1 MSGKM
6 SRSSSSWRSE
16 SLLKASLLGGC
27 VALVAALVP
36 ALLVSAADSTASSSK
51 GSSED
56 SKAAA
61 KKGAAKPAAAPKA
74 EAAPKPV
81 KLPEKVYSTG
91 YTGSAEE
98 LIGFINTSIRQGW
111 TENNIGPSDV
121 ADDAEWMRR
130 VHLDILG
137 HIPEAEKVE
146 KFLADKDKAKRSKLI
161 DELLDDPAYVRNFTT
176 IWTNLLIGRQT
187 PDRISR
193 SGLQKFLRES
203 FAKNKGWDKI
213 VYDLVSAEGHFEE
226 NGAANFLMA
235 HLNDGAIPATAI
247 TARLFL
253 GRQVQCTQCHNHPF
267 NDWKQEQFWEF
278 NSFFKQATKRE
289 VEKYNEKT
297 GRMDFDYAVLEKGD
311 APGDNFFE
319 KRNGLMQ
326 VAYPTFNGT
335 RVEDLNTDRLK
346 ELAKLMTSGEKPE
359 IAEAM
364 ANRMWGHFLGYGFT
378 KPVDDMG
385 PHNAASHP
393 ALLERLGSEFAKSGF
408 DLKQLIRWI
417 CNSEAYNLTT
427 RFGETN
433 KKDNPAAGE
442 TPQFS
447 RVYLK
452 SMNAEQLYDSLIIAT
467 NAHKSGQSSW
477 EQSESKRQEWLQ
489 QFVLAF
495 GTDENDEATTF
506 DGTIPQA
513 LMMMNGELVRSALS
527 GQKGS
532 TLGDILNDP
541 RGKEGDKIRRLY
553 HATLGRNPTTREAS
567 AAKKLMGQSKSPVE
581 GYQDL
586 YWALLNSNEF
596 IFNH

>member
-1 MSGKM
+1 MLRFQQDGQVRGRRNDGALFQIPQSGRM
-6 SRSSSSWRSE
+6 T
-16 SLLKASLLGGC
+16 
-27 VALVAALVP
+27 ALVRPLVAISAGLALTVVV
-36 ALLVSAADSTASSSK
+36 ASASSAADES
-51 GSSED
+51 
-56 SKAAA
+56 
-61 KKGAAKPAAAPKA
+61 KPATRSKPTAKA
-74 EAAPKPV
+74 EAVIREV
-81 KLPEKVYSTG
+81 KLPEKIYSTG

-98 LIGFINTSIRQGW
+98 LIGFINESIRQGW
-111 TENNIGPSDV
+111 KENNVGPSDI

-130 VHLDILG
+130 VHLDLLG
-137 HIPEAEKVE
+137 HIPEAQDVE

-161 DELLDDPAYVRNFTT
+161 DQLLDNPAYVRNFTT
-176 IWTNLLIGRQT
+176 IWSNLLIGRQ
-187 PDRISR
+187 PPREVSR
-193 SGLQKFLRES
+193 KGLQKFLRES

-226 NGAANFLMA
+226 NGAANFLLA
-235 HLNDGAIPATAI
+235 HLNDGAVPATAI

-267 NDWKQEQFWEF
+267 NDWKQEQFWEL
-278 NSFFKQATKRE
+278 NSFFKQASRKE
-289 VEKYNEKT
+289 VEKYNERT
-297 GRMDFDYAVLEKGD
+297 GRMDFDHSILEKEIEGTP
-311 APGDNFFE
+311 AELHFE

-335 RVEDLNTDRLK
+335 KVEMPDVDRLK
-346 ELAKLMTSGEKPE
+346 ELARMMTTGDKPQ

-364 ANRMWGHFLGYGFT
+364 VNRMWGHFMGYGFT

-393 ALLERLGSEFAKSGF
+393 ALLERLSAEFVKSGY
-408 DLKQLIRWI
+408 DIKQLIRWI
-417 CNSEAYNLTT
+417 TNSEPYNLTT
-427 RFGETN
+427 RFGESN
-433 KKDNPAAGE
+433 KKDNPAGGE
-442 TPQFS
+442 TPMFS

-489 QFVLAF
+489 QFVIAF

-541 RGKEGDKIRRLY
+541 RGKEGDKVRRLY
-553 HATLGRNPTTREAS
+553 HATLGRNPSTREAA
-567 AAKKLMGQSKSPVE
+567 AAKKLLGQSKSLVE
-581 GYQDL
+581 GYQDIF
-586 YWALLNSNEF
+586 WALLNSNEF